1 MFKIKLLILFL
12 INFGLIGC
20 VSSDI
25 DEKQFS
31 VKSTA
36 NDKFFLYEN
45 TLIQYLDS
53 MGLYND
59 LNYDYLIKI
68 NPNKTEGVFITNID
82 KNSDRKRISL
92 DISYTISKRYYE
104 TSLMCDIFSQDYTR
118 GSSYI
123 IASGEFN
130 ISNIAADEEIQ
141 NNLIDIITNDFIDD
155 LIFFKDKDCKYK
167 YVRERWNN

>member
-1 MFKIKLLILFL
+1 MFKIKLLILFF
-12 INFGLIGC
+12 INFVLVGC

-68 NPNKTEGVFITNID
+68 NPSKTEGVFITNID
-82 KNSDRKRISL
+82 KNSDRKRLQYQKLLCVVSI
-92 DISYTISKRYYE
+92 R
-104 TSLMCDIFSQDYTR
+104 
-118 GSSYI
+118 
-123 IASGEFN
+123 
-130 ISNIAADEEIQ
+130 
-141 NNLIDIITNDFIDD
+141 
-155 LIFFKDKDCKYK
+155 
-167 YVRERWNN
+167 